1 MRLAS
6 ADARNRASARS
17 AADHPFWLRPDAP
30 RAAVA
35 ALEPLRREL
44 LELRAQLEQAMEASA
59 AALRDA
65 ERARQESAQRRAQ
78 VSWAG
83 GRISQLEGVL
93 VASKLGIP
101 APIKPPP
108 PAPAAAPPP
117 ATVAAPKPLGSS
129 AVDGG
134 VMQRLAATE
143 AVLEARTAEAE
154 QLRRELAA
162 AQRAMEAQSALASG
176 STRRSRSV
184 SDLAGA
190 GAAAAPSGGELARE
204 RQRADTAERAAR
216 AAMEAVRR
224 LTDQLEEKQAELD
237 EALEAANPEAGDD
250 DNDEDNDDNDAQDD
264 AGAPQSNGDGD
275 AHAAAVRSAAVAL
288 RAALVTERERGK
300 ALEAELAAAKRAAA
314 AAEERAAAATAAA
327 AAASAAAASP
337 VRANGGSRGSRSG
350 PGAFSGEAYDDGDD
364 DGGYSGKQQQAAELH
379 SPSLAMPLAPRG
391 RRGSA
396 TGRPGDADRRAAAAE
411 EAAEA
416 AAAQVTRLK
425 DALAE
430 EKRTA
435 EALRAQLLARAGEP
449 AERGRSAP
457 ADDALARKRAK
468 DAEAALA
475 AERERRAAAEARARA
490 ASDEAERLTEQLKAA
505 RGRTADATSSPG
517 SSGDAERIA
526 QLERTLHRERE
537 AASRALAEARAAAAS
552 APSAPSAAAIALP
565 AGLDADDIGPARALM
580 MERKRS
586 AQLAAQ
592 LEDVTSRLARSA
604 TGGGGAASPASPAAS
619 APGVATELAR
629 LQARCRSLQEAL
641 DASQARG
648 CELEQDL
655 AEARA
660 VRSKAAASAT
670 PSPMHSPLPS
680 RVSSPLPEELE
691 Y

>member
-1 MRLAS
+1 MRC
-6 ADARNRASARS
+6 

-35 ALEPLRREL
+35 ALEPLRREMV
-44 LELRAQLEQAMEASA
+44 ELKAQIEQAMEASA

-83 GRISQLEGVL
+83 GRIAQREGVW

-101 APIKPPP
+101 APLKPPP

-117 ATVAAPKPLGSS
+117 ASVAMPKPLGSS

-143 AVLEARTAEAE
+143 AVLEVRNNEVA
-154 QLRRELAA
+154 QLRKELAA
-162 AQRAMEAQSALASG
+162 AQRALEAQATLASG
-176 STRRSRSV
+176 GARRSRSGG
-184 SDLAGA
+184 DLAGA
-190 GAAAAPSGGELARE
+190 AAVADGQAAGGELARE

-216 AAMEAVRR
+216 AAVEAVRR

-237 EALEAANPEAGDD
+237 EALAAANPEAC
-250 DNDEDNDDNDAQDD
+250 DD
-264 AGAPQSNGDGD
+264 AEEAEDADVDAPHANGDGD

-288 RAALVTERERGK
+288 RGALVAERDKCK

-314 AAEERAAAATAAA
+314 AAEERAASATAAA
-327 AAASAAAASP
+327 AAAAASGSP
-337 VRANGGSRGSRSG
+337 MKANGGSRGSRSG
-350 PGAFSGEAYDDGDD
+350 PGAFSGEDYDGGDDGAAT
-364 DGGYSGKQQQAAELH
+364 KPAAELH
-379 SPSLAMPLAPRG
+379 SPSLAMPMEPRG

-396 TGRPGDADRRAAAAE
+396 AGRSGDAEKRAAQAE
-411 EAAEA
+411 AAAEA

-425 DALAE
+425 DALTE
-430 EKRTA
+430 EKRA
-435 EALRAQLLARAGEP
+435 ADALRAQLLDRAGEP
-449 AERGRSAP
+449 VERGRAP
-457 ADDALARKRAK
+457 PDDALARKRAK

-490 ASDEAERLTEQLKAA
+490 AADEAERLTEQLAAA
-505 RGRTADATSSPG
+505 RARAADATSATG

-537 AASRALAEARAAAAS
+537 AATRALAEARAAAAS
-552 APSAPSAAAIALP
+552 ASPASAASLP
-565 AGLDADDIGPARALM
+565 AGLDADEIGPARALM

-592 LEDVTSRLARSA
+592 LEDVTARLARSA
-604 TGGGGAASPASPAAS
+604 TGGGSSAPSPASPAAS
-619 APGVATELAR
+619 APGVAAELAR

-655 AEARA
+655 AEALRVGRTGA
-660 VRSKAAASAT
+660 RVVSST
-670 PSPMHSPLPS
+670 PSPAPSPLPSPLPS
-680 RVSSPLPEELE
+680 RMASPVPHPAED